1 MSEQDRALGVSILCD
16 ELDVSEECIERLK
29 RFEELLVKWQS
40 AQNLVSRET
49 IESIWLRHIC
59 DSARLSLIVE
69 KPARWLDLGS
79 GAGLPGLITAILQS
93 DGADNGREAYVYL
106 VESNTRK
113 ASFLRSV
120 IRELGLAVEVF
131 NERIE
136 QAVQREGLSVSYIS
150 ARALAS
156 LDDLLAFSKHQTDLG
171 ARCFFHKG
179 RDIDAEI
186 EEATNNWDFNLVKH
200 SVWASKKA
208 PSDGIIL
215 EVSNISRKVFNGER

>member
-1 MSEQDRALGVSILCD
+1 MSESDRALGVSILQH
-16 ELDVSEECIERLK
+16 EFGVSEASIDKLK
-29 RFEELLVKWQS
+29 IFEALLIKWQK

-49 IESIWLRHIC
+49 IDSIWLRHIC
-59 DSARLSLIVE
+59 DSARLSMVVKE
-69 KPARWLDLGS
+69 PMRWLDLGS
-79 GAGLPGLITAILQS
+79 GAGLPGLVTAILQS
-93 DGADNGREAYVYL
+93 EESSAGADSYVYL

-120 IRELGLAVEVF
+120 IRETKLSAEVY

-136 QAVQREGLSVSYIS
+136 VAADRKDISVTHIS
-150 ARALAS
+150 ARALAP
-156 LDDLLAFSKHQTDLG
+156 LDRLLGLSKPQTDKG
-171 ARCFFHKG
+171 AHCFFHKG

-186 EEATNNWDFNLVKH
+186 EEATNNWDFNLIKH
-200 SVWASKKA
+200 SVWASKQV

>member
-1 MSEQDRALGVSILCD
+1 MNKSDRLQGISILRNELGVSAEIL
-16 ELDVSEECIERLK
+16 EKLK
-29 RFEELLVKWQS
+29 IFEDLLLKWQK

-49 IESIWLRHIC
+49 LETFWIRHIC
-59 DSARLSLIVE
+59 DSARLSMIVSE
-69 KPARWLDLGS
+69 PARWLDLGS
-79 GAGLPGLITAILQS
+79 GAGLPGLVMAILQS
-93 DGADNGREAYVYL
+93 GNYDLEPNTYVYL

-113 ASFLRSV
+113 VSFLRNV
-120 IRELGLAVEVF
+120 IRETGLRAEVC

-136 QAVQREGLSVSYIS
+136 VAVQRKDLSVSHIS

-156 LDDLLAFSKHQTDLG
+156 LNNLLSLSKPQIDLG

-186 EEATNNWDFNLVKH
+186 EEASNNWDFNLVKH
-200 SVWASKKA
+200 SAWLSKEA

-215 EVSNISRKVFNGER
+215 EVSNISHKVFNREW

>member
-1 MSEQDRALGVSILCD
+1 MNKSDRSQGISILRNELHVSD
-16 ELDVSEECIERLK
+16 ETIDKLK
-29 RFEELLVKWQS
+29 VFEDLLLKWQK

-49 IESIWLRHIC
+49 LETFWLRHIC
-59 DSARLSLIVE
+59 DSARLLRIVSE
-69 KPARWLDLGS
+69 PARWLDLGS
-79 GAGLPGLITAILQS
+79 GAGLPGLVMAILQS
-93 DGADNGREAYVYL
+93 GKYDLEQNTYVYL

-113 ASFLRSV
+113 VSFLRSV
-120 IRELGLAVEVF
+120 IRETGVRAKVY

-136 QAVQREGLSVSYIS
+136 IAVQRKDLCVSHIS

-156 LDDLLAFSKHQTDLG
+156 LNNLLALSKPQADLG

-186 EEATNNWDFNLVKH
+186 EEAANNWDFNLVKH
-200 SVWASKKA
+200 SAWLSREA

-215 EVSNISRKVFNGER
+215 EVSNISRKVFNRER

>member
-1 MSEQDRALGVSILCD
+1 MSEGDRALGVSILQH
-16 ELDVSEECIERLK
+16 EFGVSEASIDKLK
-29 RFEELLVKWQS
+29 IFEALLIKWQK

-49 IESIWLRHIC
+49 IDSIWLRHIC
-59 DSARLSLIVE
+59 DSARLSMVVKE
-69 KPARWLDLGS
+69 PMRWLDLGS
-79 GAGLPGLITAILQS
+79 GAGLPGLVTAILQS
-93 DGADNGREAYVYL
+93 EESSAGADSYVYL

-120 IRELGLAVEVF
+120 IRETKLSAEVY

-136 QAVQREGLSVSYIS
+136 VAADRKDISVTHIS
-150 ARALAS
+150 ARALAP
-156 LDDLLAFSKHQTDLG
+156 LDRLLGLSKPQTDKG
-171 ARCFFHKG
+171 AHCFFHKG

-186 EEATNNWDFNLVKH
+186 EEATNNWDFNLIKH
-200 SVWASKKA
+200 SVWASKQV

>member
-1 MSEQDRALGVSILCD
+1 MSNSDSALGLSILRD
-16 ELDVSEECIERLK
+16 ELNVSDDCLEKLK
-29 RFEELLVKWQS
+29 LYVALLIKWQKI
-40 AQNLVSRET
+40 QNLVSRET
-49 IESIWLRHIC
+49 IDSIWLRHIC
-59 DSARLSLIVE
+59 DSARLSMIVQD
-69 KPARWLDLGS
+69 PARWLDLGS
-79 GAGLPGLITAILQS
+79 GAGLPGLVTAILQS
-93 DGADNGREAYVYL
+93 GSAGSELGPCVYL

-120 IRELGLAVEVF
+120 IRETGLQAKVY

-136 QAVQREGLSVSYIS
+136 IAVQREEISATHIS

-156 LDDLLAFSKHQTDLG
+156 LDSLFALSKPQTDCG
-171 ARCFFHKG
+171 ARCYFHKG

-186 EEATNNWDFNLVKH
+186 EEAANNWDFNLVKH

-215 EVSNISRKVFNGER
+215 EVSCINRKIAQNER